1 MSGNRT
7 YTVWCASGGVDIIKE
22 PQENN
27 SNKQKFKAKE
37 NKRVM
42 KTVVFFDKI
51 VANTKSY
58 YPRRFYQAE

>member
-1 MSGNRT
+1 M
-7 YTVWCASGGVDIIKE
+7 DIIKE

-51 VANTKSY
+51 VANTKCY
-58 YPRRFYQAE
+58 YPGRFYQAE